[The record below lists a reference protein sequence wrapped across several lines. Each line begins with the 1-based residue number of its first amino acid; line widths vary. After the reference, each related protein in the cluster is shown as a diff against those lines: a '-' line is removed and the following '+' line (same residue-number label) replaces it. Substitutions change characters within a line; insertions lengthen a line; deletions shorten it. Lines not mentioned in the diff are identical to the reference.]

1 MAKAWNGSVS
11 RLSNYSVGIPIL
23 WKDFRPVLR
32 LVATNMKNT
41 LSSEGLTCEDVQSN
55 NWGLLQPSNSIT
67 AILMWRHFWF
77 KAKLAKLAADTSEP
91 SSKASTEQ
99 QCDEGKSSMVEL
111 RIRLPDGQVKRVTSV
126 EFLFL
131 IVLNLQI
138 VSNWL
143 EVLTSLCSVM
153 NFRRFR

>member
-1 MAKAWNGSVS
+1 
-11 RLSNYSVGIPIL
+11 
-23 WKDFRPVLR
+23 
-32 LVATNMKNT
+32 
-41 LSSEGLTCEDVQSN
+41 
-55 NWGLLQPSNSIT
+55 
-67 AILMWRHFWF
+67 
-77 KAKLAKLAADTSEP
+77 
-91 SSKASTEQ
+91 
-99 QCDEGKSSMVEL
+99 MVEL

-153 NFRRFR
+153 NFRRFRSMRGSLVTSKFQILSSFALGQMYVPRCLLQKHVSH

>member
-1 MAKAWNGSVS
+1 
-11 RLSNYSVGIPIL
+11 
-23 WKDFRPVLR
+23 
-32 LVATNMKNT
+32 
-41 LSSEGLTCEDVQSN
+41 
-55 NWGLLQPSNSIT
+55 
-67 AILMWRHFWF
+67 
-77 KAKLAKLAADTSEP
+77 
-91 SSKASTEQ
+91 
-99 QCDEGKSSMVEL
+99 MVEL